1 MKIALDYVSTHSLV
15 TRRSNISAL
24 LTMAP
29 TREQHQAPADL
40 LMSAAEQ
47 FIQYMEEWR
56 IHLEAQRAQDPK
68 YFEKLLEDRERAAE
82 ARDQRQMERQ
92 EAREKQYE
100 LERQQREAASVA
112 QVIPNAMAQIQRV

>member
-1 MKIALDYVSTHSLV
+1 M
-15 TRRSNISAL
+15 
-24 LTMAP
+24 
-29 TREQHQAPADL
+29 
-40 LMSAAEQ
+40 
-47 FIQYMEEWR
+47 
-56 IHLEAQRAQDPK
+56 EAQRAQDPK